1 MAKQVGVKI
10 ISKNKKAPFN
20 YYLSEFLECGI
31 ELFGTEIKSIRDG
44 GVNINDA
51 YVFIR
56 NMEAYVINMN
66 ISPYKKGNIFNK
78 DPLRDKKLLMHKK
91 EILRYSQKAEQGGF
105 SIVPT
110 KIYFKDG
117 RCKIE
122 IALAKGKKLYDK
134 REDIKNRDI
143 KKDIAQ
149 KIKDYN

>member
-10 ISKNKKAPFN
+10 ISKNKKASFN

-122 IALAKGKKLYDK
+122 IAIAKGKKLYDK

>member
-10 ISKNKKAPFN
+10 ISKNKKASFN

-56 NMEAYVINMN
+56 NMEVYVINMN